1 MVLRGMNQQIV
12 TNSSDPGDEP
22 PLITDGRRGPPDRRE
37 VSARW
42 LAGTFLT
49 GITASL
55 LIGVALF
62 AALDGRQQ
70 LATPPELVTKE
81 EMPAKS
87 DAQDSTK
94 GNRVIATVTKQK
106 SRDRRRM
113 EVSTMQKVGER
124 EVIRTKPFEYV
135 RMALAAD
142 HPASR
147 QYPAF
152 DAMAVFSDGAKQ
164 QVQAANTGQIYG
176 AKVESEISL
185 RTIDFPVNA
194 GNYDSASDLTSDEV
208 EKVVRSTGQLLTDGD
223 VQIASLHYVDPLRFG
238 NSGDSPYTLT
248 QPLGV
253 RITQENVSVSNRLLD
268 GETNTGFSE
277 DIIPFRSDSKII
289 DALNK
294 SGYEGE
300 DADNIAEALS
310 KLMNSPRLKAG
321 SVLRVGVTSSEEEDH
336 IVRVTLY
343 NGTTHIVTVA
353 LDDQNQYVPSD
364 EPEMTPLLQTAFDDN
379 APPPTIRG
387 ELPSVYDAVYKAALA
402 YGMTNDMARQLIKML
417 ANDVDLQ
424 SKITRSDAIEAFF
437 SLPEDSESANEESQL
452 LYVSANMGGT
462 TKKFYRYQS
471 PEGSVE
477 FYDEN
482 GRSAQ
487 QFLIRKPV
495 PNGVFGSPFGGRR
508 HPILGYVR
516 MHTGVDWRAPRGSP
530 ILAAG
535 NGVVEKAGWANG
547 YGNQTIIRHGN
558 GYQTSY
564 NHQNAIASGITPG
577 ARVRQGQLIG
587 YVGSTGLSTGPHL
600 HYEVIVNGA
609 KVDPMRI
616 RMPQSQSLGGKQL
629 EVFTRERNRIDQLLD
644 GKGDAPAKVANTS
657 QAKS

>member
-1 MVLRGMNQQIV
+1 MNQQIV

-87 DAQDSTK
+87 DTQDSTK

-152 DAMAVFSDGAKQ
+152 DAMAFFSDGAKQ
-164 QVQAANTGQIYG
+164 QVQAASTGQIYG

>member
-1 MVLRGMNQQIV
+1 MNQQIV

-471 PEGSVE
+471 PEGGVE

-616 RMPQSQSLGGKQL
+616 RMPQSQSLSGKQL

>member
-1 MVLRGMNQQIV
+1 MNQQIV

-535 NGVVEKAGWANG
+535 NGVFEKAGWANG

>member
-1 MVLRGMNQQIV
+1 MIQQIAS
-12 TNSSDPGDEP
+12 NSSDPGNEL

-37 VSARW
+37 ISARW

-70 LATPPELVTKE
+70 LATPPELMTKDTATTKTE
-81 EMPAKS
+81 
-87 DAQDSTK
+87 AQDITK
-94 GNRVIATVTKQK
+94 GGRVVATIAKQK

-113 EVSTMQKVGER
+113 DVSTMQKVGER
-124 EVIRTKPFEYV
+124 EVIRTRPFEYV

-142 HPASR
+142 HPAGR

-152 DAMAVFSDGAKQ
+152 DAISVFSDGAKQ
-164 QVQAANTGQIYG
+164 QAQPVDTGQIYG
-176 AKVESEISL
+176 AKIESEISL
-185 RTIDFPVNA
+185 RTTDFPMSA
-194 GNYDSASDLTSDEV
+194 INYDATSDLTSDEV

-238 NSGDSPYTLT
+238 NSDSSYTLT
-248 QPLGV
+248 PPLGV
-253 RITQENVSVSNRLLD
+253 RITQENVSITNRILD
-268 GETNTGFSE
+268 GEINSGFSE
-277 DIIPFRSDSKII
+277 DIIPFRTDAKII
-289 DALNK
+289 EALNK

-300 DADNIAEALS
+300 DANNIAEALA

-321 SVLRVGVTSSEEEDH
+321 SVLRIGVMSSEKADH

-364 EPEMTPLLQTAFDDN
+364 EPEMTPLLQTAFDDTE
-379 APPPTIRG
+379 PLPIIRG
-387 ELPSVYDAVYKAALA
+387 ELPSVYDGIYKSALA
-402 YGMTNDMARQLIKML
+402 YGMTNDMARQLVKML

-424 SKITRSDAIEAFF
+424 AKVSRSDTIEAFF
-437 SLPEDSESANEESQL
+437 SMPEDSDNANDESQL
-452 LYVSANMGGT
+452 LYISANLGGAT
-462 TKKFYRYQS
+462 RKFYRYQS

-487 QFLIRKPV
+487 QFLLRKPV
-495 PNGVFGSPFGGRR
+495 PNSIFGSPFGGRR

-516 MHTGVDWRAPRGSP
+516 QHTGVDWRAPRGSP

-547 YGNQTIIRHGN
+547 YGNQTIVRHGN

-564 NHQNAIASGITPG
+564 NHQNAIAPGIAPG
-577 ARVRQGQLIG
+577 VRVRQGQLIG

-600 HYEVIVNGA
+600 HFEVIVNGA

-616 RMPQSQSLGGKQL
+616 RMPNSQSLNGKPL
-629 EVFTRERNRIDQLLD
+629 EVFLRERDRIDQLLD
-644 GKGDAPAKVANTS
+644 GKDETATKVATTT

>member
-1 MVLRGMNQQIV
+1 MNQQIL

-81 EMPAKS
+81 EMPAKT
-87 DAQDSTK
+87 DAKDSTK

-142 HPASR
+142 HPVSR

-185 RTIDFPVNA
+185 RTIDFPISA

-208 EKVVRSTGQLLTDGD
+208 EKVVRNTGQLLTDGD

-238 NSGDSPYTLT
+238 NSGVSPYTLT

-387 ELPSVYDAVYKAALA
+387 EMPSVYDAVYKAALA

-424 SKITRSDAIEAFF
+424 SKIARSDAIEAFF

-471 PEGSVE
+471 PEGGVE

-535 NGVVEKAGWANG
+535 NGIVEKAGWANG

-577 ARVRQGQLIG
+577 TRVRQGQLIG

-629 EVFTRERNRIDQLLD
+629 EVFMRERNRIDQLLD

>member
-1 MVLRGMNQQIV
+1 
-12 TNSSDPGDEP
+12 SDPGDEP

-87 DAQDSTK
+87 DTQDSTK

-164 QVQAANTGQIYG
+164 QVQAASTGQIYG

-387 ELPSVYDAVYKAALA
+387 ELPSVYDAVYKAALV

>member
-1 MVLRGMNQQIV
+1 MNQQIV

-164 QVQAANTGQIYG
+164 QVQAASTGQIYG

-471 PEGSVE
+471 PEGGVE

-616 RMPQSQSLGGKQL
+616 RMPQSQSLSGKQL

>member
-1 MVLRGMNQQIV
+1 MNQQIV

-471 PEGSVE
+471 PEGGVE

>member
-1 MVLRGMNQQIV
+1 MNQQIV

-164 QVQAANTGQIYG
+164 QVQAASTGQIYG

-185 RTIDFPVNA
+185 RTIDFPVSA

-471 PEGSVE
+471 PDGGVE

>member
-1 MVLRGMNQQIV
+1 MNQQIV

-164 QVQAANTGQIYG
+164 QVQAASTGQIYG

-185 RTIDFPVNA
+185 RTIDFPVSA

-471 PEGSVE
+471 PEGGVE

>member
-1 MVLRGMNQQIV
+1 MNQQIL

-87 DAQDSTK
+87 DAKDSTK

-164 QVQAANTGQIYG
+164 QVQAASTGQIYG

-185 RTIDFPVNA
+185 RTIDFPVSA

-208 EKVVRSTGQLLTDGD
+208 EKVVRNTGQLLTDGD

-387 ELPSVYDAVYKAALA
+387 EMPSVYDAVYKAALA

-424 SKITRSDAIEAFF
+424 SKIARSDAIEAFF

-471 PEGSVE
+471 PEGGVE

-577 ARVRQGQLIG
+577 TRVRQGQLIG

-629 EVFTRERNRIDQLLD
+629 EVFMRERNRIDQLLD

>member
-1 MVLRGMNQQIV
+1 MNQQIAS
-12 TNSSDPGDEP
+12 NSSDPGDEP

-37 VSARW
+37 ISARW

-70 LATPPELVTKE
+70 LATPPELMSKDAVTGKAE
-81 EMPAKS
+81 
-87 DAQDSTK
+87 AQDITK
-94 GNRVIATVTKQK
+94 GSRVAATVTKQK

-113 EVSTMQKVGER
+113 DVSTMQKVGER
-124 EVIRTKPFEYV
+124 EVIRTRPFELV
-135 RMALAAD
+135 RMTLAAD

-152 DAMAVFSDGAKQ
+152 DAMSVFSEGTKQ
-164 QVQAANTGQIYG
+164 QAQPTNTGQIYG

-185 RTIDFPVNA
+185 RTTDFPLRA
-194 GNYDSASDLTSDEV
+194 ANYDATSDLTSDEV
-208 EKVVRSTGQLLTDGD
+208 EKVVRNTGQLLTDGD

-238 NSGDSPYTLT
+238 NNDSSFTLT

-253 RITQENVSVSNRLLD
+253 RITQENVSVSNRILD

-277 DIIPFRSDSKII
+277 NLIPFRSDSKII
-289 DALNK
+289 DALNT

-300 DADNIAEALS
+300 DADNIAEALA
-310 KLMNSPRLKAG
+310 KLMNSPRLKSG
-321 SVLRVGVTSSEEEDH
+321 SVLRVGVLSSEKEDH

-364 EPEMTPLLQTAFDDN
+364 EPEMTPLLQTAFDDT

-402 YGMTNDMARQLIKML
+402 YNMTDDMARQLMKML

-424 SKITRSDAIEAFF
+424 AKIGRSDAIDAFF
-437 SLPEDSESANEESQL
+437 SLPEDSDTANEESQL

-462 TKKFYRYQS
+462 TRKFYRYQA
-471 PEGSVE
+471 PEGGVE

-487 QFLIRKPV
+487 QFLLRKPV
-495 PNGVFGSPFGGRR
+495 PNAVFGSPFGGRR

-535 NGVVEKAGWANG
+535 NGTVEKAGWANG

-558 GYQTSY
+558 GYETSY

-577 ARVRQGQLIG
+577 TRVRQGQLIG

-616 RMPQSQSLGGKQL
+616 RMPNSQSLSGKQL
-629 EVFTRERNRIDQLLD
+629 EVFMRERNRIDQLLD
-644 GKGDAPAKVANTS
+644 GKGETPTKVANTT

>member
-1 MVLRGMNQQIV
+1 MNQQIV

-164 QVQAANTGQIYG
+164 QVQAASTGQIYG

-471 PEGSVE
+471 PEGGVE

>member
-1 MVLRGMNQQIV
+1 MNQQIV

-471 PEGSVE
+471 PEGGVE

-629 EVFTRERNRIDQLLD
+629 ELFTRERNRIDQLLD

>member
-1 MVLRGMNQQIV
+1 MNQQIV

-164 QVQAANTGQIYG
+164 QVQAASTGQIYG

-238 NSGDSPYTLT
+238 NSGVSPYTLT

-471 PEGSVE
+471 PEGGVE

>member
-1 MVLRGMNQQIV
+1 MNQQIV

-471 PEGSVE
+471 PDGGVE

>member
-1 MVLRGMNQQIV
+1 MNQQ
-12 TNSSDPGDEP
+12 TASNSSDPGDEP

-37 VSARW
+37 ISARW

-70 LATPPELVTKE
+70 LATPPELMTKDLSTGKAE
-81 EMPAKS
+81 
-87 DAQDSTK
+87 AQDISK
-94 GNRVIATVTKQK
+94 GSRVVATVAKQK

-113 EVSTMQKVGER
+113 DVSTMQKVGER
-124 EVIRTKPFEYV
+124 EVIRTRPFEYV
-135 RMALAAD
+135 RMALAAE

-152 DAMAVFSDGAKQ
+152 DAMSVFSDGAKQ
-164 QVQAANTGQIYG
+164 QAQPVNTGQIYG
-176 AKVESEISL
+176 AKIESEISL
-185 RTIDFPVNA
+185 RTTDFPLRA
-194 GNYDSASDLTSDEV
+194 ANYDATSDLTSDEV

-238 NSGDSPYTLT
+238 NSDSSFMLT

-253 RITQENVSVSNRLLD
+253 RITQENVSVSNRIVD
-268 GETNTGFSE
+268 GETNSGFSE

-300 DADNIAEALS
+300 DADNIAEALA
-310 KLMNSPRLKAG
+310 KLMNSPRLKSG
-321 SVLRVGVTSSEEEDH
+321 SVLRVGVMSSEKEDH
-336 IVRVTLY
+336 IVRATLY

-353 LDDQNQYVPSD
+353 LDDQKQYVPSD

-379 APPPTIRG
+379 APPPTLRG
-387 ELPSVYDAVYKAALA
+387 ELPSVYDAVYKAAFA
-402 YGMTNDMARQLIKML
+402 YNMTDDMARQLMKML

-424 SKITRSDAIEAFF
+424 AKIARSDAIDAFF
-437 SLPEDSESANEESQL
+437 SLPEDSETANEDSQL

-462 TKKFYRYQS
+462 TRKFYRYQS

-487 QFLIRKPV
+487 QFLLRKPV
-495 PNGVFGSPFGGRR
+495 PNAVFGSPFGGRR

-535 NGVVEKAGWANG
+535 NGTVEKAGWANG

-558 GYQTSY
+558 GYETSY

-577 ARVRQGQLIG
+577 TRVRQGQLIG

-616 RMPQSQSLGGKQL
+616 RMPNSQSLSGKQL
-629 EVFTRERNRIDQLLD
+629 EVFMRERNRIDQLLD
-644 GKGDAPAKVANTS
+644 GKDDAPTKVANTT